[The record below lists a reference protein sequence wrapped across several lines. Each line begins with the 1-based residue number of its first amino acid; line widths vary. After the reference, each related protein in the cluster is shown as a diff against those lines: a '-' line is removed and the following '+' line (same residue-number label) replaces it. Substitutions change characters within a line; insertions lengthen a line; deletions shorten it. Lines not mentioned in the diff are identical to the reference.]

1 MPLTIVLKQTKT
13 STEKAIIKHNDVGRE
28 EKGTLE
34 LELEL
39 ELELDNGSVR
49 TQLGTAT
56 DSRLTADK
64 LSEELL
70 NLSDR

>member
-39 ELELDNGSVR
+39 ELDNGSVR
-49 TQLGTAT
+49 TQLATAT